1 MSTIEVS
8 ARGAVSAPAA
18 VVYGW
23 LADYAQHHHQFL
35 PDAFSDYNV
44 EVGGVGTGTLV
55 AFTVTAG
62 GRSRPYK
69 MAVTEPEPGR
79 VLREADT
86 GSSLVT
92 TFTVTPE
99 GSGSTVGITTT
110 WTGAGGIGGFFERRF
125 APGAMKKIYEDE
137 LRRIEAY
144 AQAQAA

>member
-8 ARGAVSAPAA
+8 AVGSVSAPADT
-18 VVYGW
+18 VYGW

-35 PDAFSDYNV
+35 PDAFSDYKV
-44 EVGGVGTGTLV
+44 EVGGVGAGTV
-55 AFTVTAG
+55 VGFNVTAG
-62 GRSRPYK
+62 GRTRPYR
-69 MAVTEPEPGR
+69 MAVTEPEPGQ
-79 VLREADT
+79 VLRESDT

-99 GSGSTVGITTT
+99 GAGSTVRIVTT

-125 APGAMKKIYEDE
+125 APGAMKKLYDDE

-144 AQAQAA
+144 AKAQAS